1 MKFIDFLLRKFL
13 CMIPFCLFISFI
25 LLIISIF
32 PLVWHPKVNS
42 SNINK
47 LQKRGEDLI
56 LRSNDKQQL
65 KEIKIYSHYALFFI
79 LSVKFF
85 LSVICFIILTNFILI
100 AIYVGNFKNISN
112 LYKYLSQYSNLTRT
126 TYLGL
131 FILCFKSFIV
141 DLLKWLVTVL
151 PLGKNPDKGLA
162 TILKILINKTNY
174 FKYLKDVKIRFKELG
189 KWKSD
194 THVFQPR
201 TKT

>member
-13 CMIPFCLFISFI
+13 CMIPFCIFISLI

-32 PLVWHPKVNS
+32 PLVLHPKVNKL
-42 SNINK
+42 NINK
-47 LQKRGEDLI
+47 LQKRGENLI
-56 LRSNDKQQL
+56 LSSNNKQQL
-65 KEIKIYSHYALFFI
+65 KEIKLYSHYALFFI

-85 LSVICFIILTNFILI
+85 FSIMCFIILTNFTLI
-100 AIYVGNFKNISN
+100 AIYAGHFKNISN
-112 LYKYLSQYSNLTRT
+112 LYKYLSQYSNLTKT

-141 DLLKWLVTVL
+141 DLLKWLVTIL

-189 KWKSD
+189 K
-194 THVFQPR
+194 
-201 TKT
+201 